1 MLNYSTTELIPL
13 GTVGLVPSN
22 NYYIPMSGF
31 NLHVPNFSLVGTFR
45 LNPFLLE
52 SSVLELLVEDER
64 SFVRLL
70 VLVLVLGRNGEMKI
84 RLLPHGR

>member
-1 MLNYSTTELIPL
+1 MFQIFLWLEYSDLIL
-13 GTVGLVPSN
+13 SC
-22 NYYIPMSGF
+22 
-31 NLHVPNFSLVGTFR
+31 
-45 LNPFLLE
+45 LE

>member
-1 MLNYSTTELIPL
+1 MFQIFLWLEHSDLIL
-13 GTVGLVPSN
+13 
-22 NYYIPMSGF
+22 F
-31 NLHVPNFSLVGTFR
+31 C
-45 LNPFLLE
+45 LE
-52 SSVLELLVEDER
+52 SLVLELRVEDER

>member
-1 MLNYSTTELIPL
+1 MFQIFLWLEHSDLIL
-13 GTVGLVPSN
+13 
-22 NYYIPMSGF
+22 F
-31 NLHVPNFSLVGTFR
+31 C
-45 LNPFLLE
+45 LE

-70 VLVLVLGRNGEMKI
+70 VQVLVLARNGEMKI

>member
-1 MLNYSTTELIPL
+1 MFQIFLWLEPSDVI
-13 GTVGLVPSN
+13 LVC
-22 NYYIPMSGF
+22 
-31 NLHVPNFSLVGTFR
+31 
-45 LNPFLLE
+45 LE

-70 VLVLVLGRNGEMKI
+70 VLVLVLARNGEMKI

>member
-1 MLNYSTTELIPL
+1 MSQIFLWLEHSDLIL
-13 GTVGLVPSN
+13 
-22 NYYIPMSGF
+22 F
-31 NLHVPNFSLVGTFR
+31 C
-45 LNPFLLE
+45 LE

>member
-1 MLNYSTTELIPL
+1 MFQIFLWLEHSDLIL
-13 GTVGLVPSN
+13 
-22 NYYIPMSGF
+22 F
-31 NLHVPNFSLVGTFR
+31 C
-45 LNPFLLE
+45 LE

>member
-1 MLNYSTTELIPL
+1 MFQIFLWLEPSDLIP
-13 GTVGLVPSN
+13 
-22 NYYIPMSGF
+22 F
-31 NLHVPNFSLVGTFR
+31 C
-45 LNPFLLE
+45 LE
-52 SSVLELLVEDER
+52 SSVLELLVEDEP

>member
-1 MLNYSTTELIPL
+1 MFQIFLWLEPSDLIL
-13 GTVGLVPSN
+13 
-22 NYYIPMSGF
+22 F
-31 NLHVPNFSLVGTFR
+31 C
-45 LNPFLLE
+45 LE

-70 VLVLVLGRNGEMKI
+70 VLVLVLARNGEMKI